1 MAEVVDRDTL
11 GFIQEYGGV
20 AIGVRTGAWGNR
32 SKMTDTK
39 TPQRVDPR
47 YNPSYPHRVHT
58 RERDRWNALT
68 AEWTERVEAAATKL
82 DNLMKGPKGE
92 EAHRLFVQMI
102 GSRDQ
107 IAEAAL
113 RLPTEVGSIYDE
125 DRHLMHEAE
134 IALKRL
140 FDRWNALSA

>member
-1 MAEVVDRDTL
+1 
-11 GFIQEYGGV
+11 
-20 AIGVRTGAWGNR
+20 
-32 SKMTDTK
+32 MTDTK

-58 RERDRWNALT
+58 DERARWNSLQR
-68 AEWTERVEAAATKL
+68 EWAERVDAAAKKL
-82 DNLMKGPKGE
+82 ESLKNGPKGE
-92 EAHRLFVQMI
+92 EAHRLFVQMS
-102 GSRDQ
+102 GSLDQ

-134 IALKRL
+134 VALKRL
-140 FDRWNALSA
+140 YDRWNALSA